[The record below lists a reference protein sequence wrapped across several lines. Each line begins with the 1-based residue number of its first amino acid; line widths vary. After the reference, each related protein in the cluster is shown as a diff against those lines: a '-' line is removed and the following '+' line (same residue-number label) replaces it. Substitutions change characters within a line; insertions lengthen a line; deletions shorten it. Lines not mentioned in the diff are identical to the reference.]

1 MSEKK
6 TEKNVV
12 GKSFEELNQRE
23 MEEFQGQGDD
33 VNVETVVSVSVITTA
48 ASLILSIINK

>member
-1 MSEKK
+1 
-6 TEKNVV
+6 
-12 GKSFEELNQRE
+12 